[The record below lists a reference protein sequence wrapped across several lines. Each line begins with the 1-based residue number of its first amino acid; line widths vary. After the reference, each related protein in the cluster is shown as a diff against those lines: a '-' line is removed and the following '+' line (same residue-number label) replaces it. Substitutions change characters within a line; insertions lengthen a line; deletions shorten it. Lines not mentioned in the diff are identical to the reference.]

1 MFDIGFWELA
11 IIAVVTLLVVGP
23 ERLPAVA
30 RTAGKWFGKIS
41 RFISSVKSD
50 IDRELKAE
58 EMKKVMEKHASA
70 AGLHDIIEETQS
82 DMKEIHEATEE
93 MVSATNEVAQEAEGS
108 SAPLDDGTQPP
119 DPPADRDSYNHDD
132 EHYS

>member
-1 MFDIGFWELA
+1 MFDIGFWELT

-23 ERLPAVA
+23 ERMPALA

-58 EMKKVMEKHASA
+58 EMKKVMEKHAST
-70 AGLHDIIEETQS
+70 AGLHDIIEETQA

-93 MVSATNEVAQEAEGS
+93 MVSATNEVAQEAEDS
-108 SAPLDDGTQPP
+108 SAPVDQT
-119 DPPADRDSYNHDD
+119 DPKEKAEKKYNSDD
-132 EHYS
+132 EYY

>member
-30 RTAGKWFGKIS
+30 RTAGKWFGKVS
-41 RFISSVKSD
+41 SFISSVKSD

-58 EMKKVMEKHASA
+58 EMKKVMEKHASTA
-70 AGLHDIIEETQS
+70 SLHEVIEETQA
-82 DMKEIHEATEE
+82 DLKQIGEATEE
-93 MVSATNEVAQEAEGS
+93 AVSATQKMAQGAEDS
-108 SAPLDDGTQPP
+108 SPP
-119 DPPADRDSYNHDD
+119 PQQSLNSDKQHL
-132 EHYS
+132 

>member
-11 IIAVVTLLVVGP
+11 IIGVVTLIVVGP
-23 ERLPAVA
+23 ERMPALA
-30 RTAGKWFGKIS
+30 RTAGKWFGRLS

-58 EMKKVMEKHASA
+58 EMKKAMEKHTQS

-82 DMKEIHEATEE
+82 SMAGFKQETEKAVDAVNEA
-93 MVSATNEVAQEAEGS
+93 AAEVEQSTPEPSRPAQ
-108 SAPLDDGTQPP
+108 DNTQP
-119 DPPADRDSYNHDD
+119 
-132 EHYS
+132 